1 METHTRSIPDQ
12 GDVVGPLRAT
22 PGDHEGYL
30 EALLDPD
37 VWPVDP
43 LGDPPLGARPP
54 VLTGRGALME
64 FLEEFAVTPAG
75 RRVLHGWFQIELLG
89 DVLQVIAG
97 DPGADPLR
105 LSPRSLA
112 GAFGTDALDD
122 VRGSADDLA
131 LLPEMVGAFI
141 PYAHALRG
149 VEGAETAASLAV
161 IEHFGLA
168 SAPSSRVLV
177 LRHAVTGIRSWPAG
191 TSLRSPRYLTSH
203 RRIDLVASRER
214 LRAAE
219 VVDLAS

>member
-1 METHTRSIPDQ
+1 
-12 GDVVGPLRAT
+12 
-22 PGDHEGYL
+22 
-30 EALLDPD
+30 
-37 VWPVDP
+37 
-43 LGDPPLGARPP
+43 
-54 VLTGRGALME
+54 
-64 FLEEFAVTPAG
+64 
-75 RRVLHGWFQIELLG
+75 
-89 DVLQVIAG
+89 VIAG

-177 LRHAVTGIRSWPAG
+177 LRHAVTGIRSWSAG
-191 TSLRSPRYLTSH
+191 TGLRSPRYLTSH
-203 RRIDLVASRER
+203 RRTDLVASRER

-219 VVDLAS
+219 VVDRAS